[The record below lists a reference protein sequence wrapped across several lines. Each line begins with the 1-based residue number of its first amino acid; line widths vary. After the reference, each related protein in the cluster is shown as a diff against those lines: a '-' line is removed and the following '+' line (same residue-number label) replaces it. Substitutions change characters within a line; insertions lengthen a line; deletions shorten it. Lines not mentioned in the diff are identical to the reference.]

1 MTDSSL
7 LMSDNDP
14 REEIE
19 RLEAQIDELSAR
31 LESCRKFILA
41 GRIAIFAGGVL
52 FAALLLDAIRFD
64 PRLVALAVA
73 AILGG
78 IVAWGTNHST
88 AKEAAAELTA
98 AERERAA
105 LIATIDLRIVPEH
118 PTLH

>member
-1 MTDSSL
+1 
-7 LMSDNDP
+7 MSDDDP

-41 GRIAIFAGGVL
+41 GRIAIVVGGVL
-52 FAALLLDAIRFD
+52 FAALLVQAVRFD

-73 AILGG
+73 AVLGG
-78 IVAWGTNHST
+78 IVAWGANNST
-88 AKEAAAELTA
+88 ANEADAELA
-98 AERERAA
+98 ALEAERAA
-105 LIATIDLRIVPEH
+105 LIGTIDLRLVPER

>member
-1 MTDSSL
+1 
-7 LMSDNDP
+7 MSDDDP

-41 GRIAIFAGGVL
+41 GRIAIVIGGVL
-52 FAALLLDAIRFD
+52 FAALLVQAVRFD

-73 AILGG
+73 AVLGG
-78 IVAWGTNHST
+78 IVAWGANNST
-88 AKEAAAELTA
+88 ANEADAELA
-98 AERERAA
+98 ALEAERAA
-105 LIATIDLRIVPEH
+105 LIGTIDLRLVPER

>member
-1 MTDSSL
+1 
-7 LMSDNDP
+7 MSDNDP

-41 GRIAIFAGGVL
+41 GRIAIVVGGVL
-52 FAALLLDAIRFD
+52 FAALFLRAVPFD

-73 AILGG
+73 AALGG
-78 IVAWGTNHST
+78 IVAWGANSST
-88 AKEAAAELTA
+88 AKEATAELA
-98 AERERAA
+98 AVEAERAA
-105 LIATIDLRIVPEH
+105 LIETIDLRLIPER